1 MIEGHQLLYVF
12 CMYIDNA
19 NMESN
24 IYLCKFISL
33 RLTRGAYKS
42 CKCNFGIKFSIFPQI
57 IVLKKVLPVFL
68 VLCSLFVKA
77 QKVENIYVNLYTDSL
92 KKGTYNYINIDGQLS
107 DKTYTPL
114 DSSSIIFWASDGK
127 FYGNML
133 LIDKDFKK
141 EKVTIKVT
149 LRKNPAITKEFIMP
163 VKRKEDNEKLK
174 TTEEILRDIKESK
187 TKARKKKKARPQ
199 S

>member
-1 MIEGHQLLYVF
+1 
-12 CMYIDNA
+12 MYSACTLTMQIWSQIFIYA
-19 NMESN
+19 NLFPCRYKGALKS
-24 IYLCKFISL
+24 FI
-33 RLTRGAYKS
+33 
-42 CKCNFGIKFSIFPQI
+42 CNFGIKFSIFPQI

-68 VLCSLFVKA
+68 VLCSLFVKG
-77 QKVENIYVNLYTDSL
+77 QNVENIFVNLYTDSL
-92 KKGTYNYINIDGQLS
+92 KKGTYNYINIDGLLA

-133 LIDKDFKK
+133 LLDKDFKK
-141 EKVTIKVT
+141 DKVAIKVT
-149 LRKNPAITKEFIMP
+149 LRKNPSITKEFIMP
-163 VKRKEDNEKLK
+163 VKRKEDDEKLK

-187 TKARKKKKARPQ
+187 TKSKKKNKARPQ